1 MKRLVALAPLLLSAS
16 LLGACG
22 DDGGASSAEPPPA
35 PPPNQPPHVTSID
48 VPEWPPLGPGDVVR
62 ASCTDKEGQ
71 LNRAT
76 AIFAST
82 RSTMMTGASAEAVFQ
97 TESLGEGMG
106 TLRIV
111 CCDMQNVC
119 AERNVRNLVV
129 DLSPPEIEPDRLIA
143 SPTGEDFDGE
153 IAVWVRDSWVLGTVE
168 LSYNGKTLRHELPK
182 AYPATI
188 GQKSDI
194 TRVAFK
200 AKELGEGT
208 GDALVVAIDAAG
220 NKTTRKLPLRVDGR
234 APVVSIVEPAPNAI
248 VTGQALTIELA
259 ATDGDNPTPPTIDL
273 YIGGALV
280 GQVNGPSSRIVLDT
294 STLSRGITEIRA
306 VARDD
311 AGNQS
316 PWAKV
321 PVELR

>member
-1 MKRLVALAPLLLSAS
+1 MKRIVGWAPFLFSALF
-16 LLGACG
+16 LGACSDA
-22 DDGGASSAEPPPA
+22 DDRRSEPPPP
-35 PPPNQPPHVTSID
+35 PPPNEAPHVTAID

-71 LNRAT
+71 LTRAT
-76 AIFAST
+76 AIFADT
-82 RSTMMTGASAEAVFQ
+82 RSTTMTGASSEAVFM
-97 TESLGEGMG
+97 TEMLGEGMG

-111 CCDMQNVC
+111 CCDRQNVC

-129 DLSPPEIEPDRLIA
+129 DLSPPDIEPDRLIA

-153 IAVWVRDSWVLGTVE
+153 IALWVRDSWVLGTVE
-168 LSYNGKTLRHELPK
+168 LSYNGKTLRHALPK

-200 AKELGEGT
+200 ARELGEGS
-208 GDALVVAIDAAG
+208 GDALVVATDAAG
-220 NKTTRKLPLRVDGR
+220 NKTTRKLPIRIDGR
-234 APVVSIVEPAPNAI
+234 APLVSIVTPSPNTV

-259 ATDGDNPTPPTIDL
+259 ATDGDNPTPPSIDL

-280 GQVNGPSSRIVLDT
+280 GQVNGPSSRIIVDT
-294 STLSRGITEIRA
+294 TTLSKGPTEIRA

-316 PWAKV
+316 LWAKV
-321 PVELR
+321 SVELQ

>member
-1 MKRLVALAPLLLSAS
+1 MKRRVALFPLLLSAS

-22 DDGGASSAEPPPA
+22 EDGSGSTEPAPA

-62 ASCTDKEGQ
+62 ASCTDQEGQ

-82 RSTMMTGASAEAVFQ
+82 RTTTMTGASAEAVFQ

-106 TLRIV
+106 TLRV
-111 CCDMQNVC
+111 RCCDMQNVC
-119 AERNVRNLVV
+119 AERSVRNLVV
-129 DLSPPEIEPDRLIA
+129 DLSPPDIEPDRLIA
-143 SPTGEDFDGE
+143 SPSGEDFDGE

-168 LSYNGKTLRHELPK
+168 LSYNGKTLRHDLPK

-194 TRVAFK
+194 TRVAFR

-208 GDALVVAIDAAG
+208 GDAVVVAVDAAG
-220 NKTTRKLPLRVDGR
+220 NKTTQKLPIRIDGR
-234 APVVSIVEPAPNAI
+234 APAVSIVEPAPNAV
-248 VTGQALTIELA
+248 VTGQSLTIELA
-259 ATDGDNPTPPTIDL
+259 ATDGDNPTPPSIDL

-280 GQVNGPSSRIVLDT
+280 GQVNGPSSRIVVDT
-294 STLSRGITEIRA
+294 STLSKGITEIRA

-316 PWAKV
+316 PWVKV